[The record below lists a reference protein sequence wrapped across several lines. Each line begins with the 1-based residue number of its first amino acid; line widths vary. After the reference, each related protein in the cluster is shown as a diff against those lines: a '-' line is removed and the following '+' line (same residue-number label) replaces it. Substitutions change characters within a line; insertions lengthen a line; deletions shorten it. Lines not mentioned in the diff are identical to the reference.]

1 MSSFKFRSS
10 FETAVMAS
18 QESARRA
25 GAALVALGEAS
36 FDASSDAHAA
46 LRRTTE
52 ELANRYGGIREQ
64 LSDPVQFVAATASEV
79 LDGTTRA
86 EIDEL
91 DATTRELLGLV
102 ELLDARVA
110 QLEEMAA

>member
-1 MSSFKFRSS
+1 MSSFESS

-52 ELANRYGGIREQ
+52 GLANRYGGIREQ
-64 LSDPVQFVAATASEV
+64 LSGPVQFVAGTASEE

-91 DATTRELLGLV
+91 DETTRELFGLV

-110 QLEEMAA
+110 QLEELVA

>member
-1 MSSFKFRSS
+1 M
-10 FETAVMAS
+10 
-18 QESARRA
+18 
-25 GAALVALGEAS
+25 
-36 FDASSDAHAA
+36 
-46 LRRTTE
+46 
-52 ELANRYGGIREQ
+52 
-64 LSDPVQFVAATASEV
+64 AATASEV

>member
-1 MSSFKFRSS
+1 MK
-10 FETAVMAS
+10 
-18 QESARRA
+18 RR
-25 GAALVALGEAS
+25 
-36 FDASSDAHAA
+36 
-46 LRRTTE
+46 RRTK
-52 ELANRYGGIREQ
+52 Q
-64 LSDPVQFVAATASEV
+64 D
-79 LDGTTRA
+79 